1 MRCNPILWLVL
12 ALFAAAC
19 AGDETLLG
27 PSVACDT
34 TNRGRLLLFAQ
45 AVPAAQSIPCL
56 GGLAPGWEIREI
68 ETRTGEAVLHL
79 SEDGSDVEATATL
92 VGSCPGVTV
101 DADAGGVMLLR
112 DMPMQGEHVYV
123 FTGGCVRVSFGDGID
138 GGAVEELLGSIGFVS
153 RDDLRALSGWEL

>member
-1 MRCNPILWLVL
+1 MRRIPFLSLIL
-12 ALFAAAC
+12 ALIAAGC
-19 AGDETLLG
+19 AGDETQLG

-56 GGLAPGWEIREI
+56 GGLAPGWEIRGI
-68 ETRTGEAVLHL
+68 ETRTGEAVVRF
-79 SEDGSDVEATATL
+79 SEDRSDAAATVSL
-92 VGSCPGVTV
+92 LGGCPGVSGSPG
-101 DADAGGVMLLR
+101 AGEVMLLR
-112 DMPMQGEHVYV
+112 ERPIQGEHAFV

-138 GGAVEELLGSIGFVS
+138 RRATEELLGAIRFIS